1 MFSNVLFVCVGNICR
16 SPMAAALLRHR
27 VAGRLAVNSAGV
39 QAHNGAHMDV
49 EARAVLKQ
57 NRIKGGDHRAC
68 QVTPELLHWADLVLL
83 MEHEQ
88 LHRVVRLAPEV
99 RGKAFLI
106 GKWQNDLQIADPYR
120 RPKNAFQQTYTHLS
134 RCVDDWMP
142 YLSIED
148 Q

>member
-1 MFSNVLFVCVGNICR
+1 MFSKVLIVCVGNVCR

-27 VAGRLAVNSAGV
+27 VAKRLQITSAGV
-39 QAHNGAHMDV
+39 QAQHGAHMD
-49 EARAVLKQ
+49 ADAKAVLKQ
-57 NRIKGGDHRAC
+57 HKVKSGDHRAC
-68 QVTPELLHWADLVLL
+68 QVTPDLLHWADLVLL

-88 LHRVVRLAPEV
+88 LNRVINLAPEV

-120 RPKNAFQQTYTHLS
+120 RQKNAFQQTYTHLS
-134 RCVDDWMP
+134 RCVDDWLP
-142 YLSIED
+142 YLSTED